1 MATISF
7 STKPQKKYYTYKDDG
22 CIIEISSSKPT
33 TKPSKGGVWYCYF
46 ECIPYHRVYDKTTQQ
61 YSYYQLYEDKDCTI
75 EVTKSSYNKG
85 ETYYYSKGSEHA
97 QNDPYYCA
105 NGLYS
110 YAMPNLASELPQV
123 TYNETEGDDS
133 TAVTRYFDTL
143 IVDGDVYKDNKFTA
157 IKFVDVDSTKTTAT
171 ESSYGERLLE
181 MVNNSVSI
189 DCFTK
194 NVDAIPDYLKSDI
207 ESIGYSLTLDYF
219 AVYGTLFLNL
229 LINPI
234 VDTIQTYI
242 DKYADATTYYSN
254 IAFTHSVTTE
264 SLAEATILLR
274 GVI

>member
-7 STKPQKKYYTYKDDG
+7 STKPQKKYYTYKEDG

-33 TKPSKGGVWYCYF
+33 TKPLNGGVWYCYF
-46 ECIPYHRVYDKTTQQ
+46 ECIPYHYDKTDDT
-61 YSYYQLYEDKDCTI
+61 YYRLYENEECTI

-85 ETYYYSKGSEHA
+85 ETYYHKGSEKTHS
-97 QNDPYYCA
+97 QSTEYYSA

-110 YAMPNLASELPQV
+110 YAMPNSASELPQV
-123 TYNETEGDDS
+123 TYYENPNDDTS
-133 TAVTRYFDTL
+133 LITRYFDTL

-157 IKFVDVDSTKTTAT
+157 IKFIKLDDKETKTT

-181 MVNNSVSI
+181 MINNSVSI

-207 ESIGYSLTLDYF
+207 DSIGYSLPLDYF

-242 DKYADATTYYSN
+242 DKYADATTYYSDVK
-254 IAFTHSVTTE
+254 FSHSVGG
-264 SLAEATILLR
+264 APVNAMIQLR
-274 GVI
+274 GIA